1 MEWLADNWFWILVFL
16 FFIRMHMGGH
26 GCHGGHGGHRH
37 NHDDAKQPKHSH

>member
-1 MEWLADNWFWILVFL
+1 
-16 FFIRMHMGGH
+16 MHMGGH